1 MQECAENMDTLSD
14 IYELIDAA
22 IVEEPPFSV
31 REGGM
36 IKDGFHPELDSL
48 RDIVLNGKDYIAA
61 IQQQEQEKTGIAK
74 LKIGYNR
81 VFGYYIE
88 VPNAYKELVPDE
100 YIRKQTLANC

>member
-48 RDIVLNGKDYIAA
+48 RDIV
-61 IQQQEQEKTGIAK
+61 
-74 LKIGYNR
+74 
-81 VFGYYIE
+81 
-88 VPNAYKELVPDE
+88 
-100 YIRKQTLANC
+100 